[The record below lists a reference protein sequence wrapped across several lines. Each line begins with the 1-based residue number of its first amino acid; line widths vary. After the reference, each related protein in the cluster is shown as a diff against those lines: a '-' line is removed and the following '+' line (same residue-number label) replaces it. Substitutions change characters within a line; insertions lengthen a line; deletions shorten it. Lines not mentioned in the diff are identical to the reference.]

1 MGLDMY
7 LTAES
12 YIPDNTTQTYKRLQG
27 IESVPFRAK
36 GIEYELMY
44 WRKANAIHNWFVT
57 NVQSGNDDCSRY
69 NVGVE
74 HLKRLVSDIDMALKG
89 KFPEYHMPTQEGFF
103 FGGTQYDE
111 FYEEELK
118 RTKKEVRKIVKY
130 LESDEE
136 GYLDVYY
143 QSSW

>member
-12 YIPDNTTQTYKRLQG
+12 FIPDNTTQTCKRLQG
-27 IESVPFRAK
+27 IESVPFRAN
-36 GIEYELMY
+36 GIKYELMY

-57 NVQSGNDDCSRY
+57 NVQSGNDDCGKY

-74 HLKRLVSDIDMALKG
+74 HLNRLVSDIDNALKG
-89 KFPEYHMPTQEGFF
+89 KFPEDHMPTQEGFF

-111 FYEEELK
+111 FYTEELK
-118 RTKKEVRKIVKY
+118 RTKKDVRKIVKY